1 MPQGAMHQ
9 TEIGQRYTKV
19 GVPMQLWEIELERNI
34 DFKKVRH
41 FLLRSLE
48 DPYRTILVSEKA
60 LLNPRLFR
68 PAIVREPAPTLSAGG
83 LVPSPFR

>member
-1 MPQGAMHQ
+1 MNNQ

-19 GVPMQLWEIELERNI
+19 GVPMMTWEIALERMI

-48 DPYRTILVSEKA
+48 DPSRTILVSEKA

-68 PAIVREPAPTLSAGG
+68 PAASIVPDLSLGG
-83 LVPSPFR
+83 GEFVPSPFR